1 MVSPLPRL
9 LLAGVSLGWFQK
21 DMFLLRLTYME
32 GDKKLKKFTWLRY
45 CEDKGHFFYDAL
57 QLVFTRSCLIFREK
71 KKKYLFLWCL
81 LGKNKRYHFN
91 RQLKTSMAYVR
102 KQWRSSLLQCSVH
115 QLTGVLSDLF

>member
-9 LLAGVSLGWFQK
+9 LLAGVSLGWFQN

-71 KKKYLFLWCL
+71 KKSIYFCGVYLA
-81 LGKNKRYHFN
+81 KIKDT
-91 RQLKTSMAYVR
+91 TSTD
-102 KQWRSSLLQCSVH
+102 S
-115 QLTGVLSDLF
+115 